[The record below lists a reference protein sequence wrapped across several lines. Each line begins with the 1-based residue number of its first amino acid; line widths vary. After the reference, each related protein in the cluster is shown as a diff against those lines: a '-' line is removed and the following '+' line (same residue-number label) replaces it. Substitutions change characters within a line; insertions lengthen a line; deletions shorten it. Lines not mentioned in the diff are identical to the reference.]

1 MFSPALAALA
11 EAVLNEAR
19 TKGVRIA
26 TAESCT
32 GGLITG
38 LLTEI
43 PGSSDVVERGFVTYS
58 NKAKRDLL
66 GVPGPMIT
74 REGAVSK
81 SVACAM
87 AEGALARADAELAVA
102 VTGVAG
108 PTGGTPEKPVGLVH
122 IAAVRSGRTTV
133 HEEHHFGDIGRTEV
147 RLKTVEEALLLL
159 RKLI

>member
-1 MFSPALAALA
+1 
-11 EAVLNEAR
+11 
-19 TKGVRIA
+19 
-26 TAESCT
+26 
-32 GGLITG
+32 
-38 LLTEI
+38 
-43 PGSSDVVERGFVTYS
+43 
-58 NKAKRDLL
+58 
-66 GVPGPMIT
+66 MIT

-147 RLKTVEEALLLL
+147 RMKSVEEALRMLL
-159 RKLI
+159 RQI